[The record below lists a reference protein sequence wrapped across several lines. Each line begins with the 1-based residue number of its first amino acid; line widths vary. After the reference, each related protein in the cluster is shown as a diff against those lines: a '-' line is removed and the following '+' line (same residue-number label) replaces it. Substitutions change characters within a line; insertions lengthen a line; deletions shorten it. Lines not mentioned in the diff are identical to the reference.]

1 MDDKALIENNY
12 PSSAWYILL
21 RAFTGLVVKVVTHD
35 FVASTLE
42 KLLEMAGFVTADI
55 YSLVVDLLNDIISGF
70 LSRFLRVP
78 KRVAVLLLALFM
90 KVLSYPCGDVDAF
103 RPNDLLSAN

>member
-1 MDDKALIENNY
+1 M
-12 PSSAWYILL
+12 
-21 RAFTGLVVKVVTHD
+21 THD

-42 KLLEMAGFVTADI
+42 KLLEMAGVATADN
-55 YSLVVDLLNDIISGF
+55 YSLVVDLLDDIISGF
-70 LSRFLRVP
+70 LSSFLRVL

-103 RPNDLLSAN
+103 RLNALLSAN